1 MRQIKE
7 LTLLC
12 KKKNFHCL
20 FKVSILGK
28 LFPGNKSSHQKE
40 KEEEEVKKEEVGGG
54 SGGEDRKKGAF

>member
-1 MRQIKE
+1 MGQIKE

-28 LFPGNKSSHQKE
+28 LFPGNKSFHQK
-40 KEEEEVKKEEVGGG
+40 KEEEEVKKEEMGGG
-54 SGGEDRKKGAF
+54 SGGEDRKIGAF

>member
-20 FKVSILGK
+20 LEVSILGK
-28 LFPGNKSSHQKE
+28 LFPGNQSSHQKE
-40 KEEEEVKKEEVGGG
+40 KEEEEVKKEEVRGG
-54 SGGEDRKKGAF
+54 SGREDRKKGAF